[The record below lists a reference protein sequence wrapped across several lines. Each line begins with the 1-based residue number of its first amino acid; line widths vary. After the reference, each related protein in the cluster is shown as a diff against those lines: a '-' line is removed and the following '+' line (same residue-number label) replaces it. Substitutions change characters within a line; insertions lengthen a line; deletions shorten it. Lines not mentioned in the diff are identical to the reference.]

1 MQINNFKK
9 LQEEEEKIYIERHE
23 ERVRTGLLSSLGVFR
38 FVGQVVDM
46 YLPKVFDLLVL
57 AMGGRSQEPPPR
69 TRTTPPSQAPDRTEG
84 NRGPGGPSQD
94 DVAHR

>member
-9 LQEEEEKIYIERHE
+9 LQEEEEKIYLERHE
-23 ERVRTGLLSSLGVFR
+23 EKVRTGLLSSLGVFR

-57 AMGGRSQEPPPR
+57 AMGGRSQDNPPR
-69 TRTTPPSQAPDRTEG
+69 TGATPPSQAPDKTNG
-84 NRGPGGPSQD
+84 NRGPGAPSQD

>member
-9 LQEEEEKIYIERHE
+9 LQEEEEQIYLERHE
-23 ERVRTGLLSSLGVFR
+23 KKVRAGLLSSLGVFR

-46 YLPKVFDLLVL
+46 YLPKVFDLLIL
-57 AMGGRSQEPPPR
+57 AMGGKSQDSPAR
-69 TRTTPPSQAPDRTEG
+69 TGSTPPSQAPDKANS